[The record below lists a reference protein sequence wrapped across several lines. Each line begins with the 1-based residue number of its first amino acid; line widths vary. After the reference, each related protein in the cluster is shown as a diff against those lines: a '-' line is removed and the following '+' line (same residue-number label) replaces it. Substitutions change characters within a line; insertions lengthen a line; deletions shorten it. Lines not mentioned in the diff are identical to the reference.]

1 MYTPASISQER
12 YLFTESLAFIPP
24 KDNAAQYVAEE
35 VIKAIPLV
43 SIILAAL
50 DFMDAYEKRKFTEQN
65 QHKFY
70 IFDVRFSIL
79 SLAKHAI
86 NAIGLGI
93 LILPF
98 RLMATYMREDDLLHK
113 RKCDNP
119 HFLDTHR
126 AHECWMAN
134 ASRKEGYIGLLK
146 FCPNEFEFCQ
156 RMIYRDNYQYP
167 QFIFNSVYGDPLEKP
182 TDAPIKLQL
191 CRNRAAY
198 QLARRIKKL
207 DHNKVTWIS

>member
-1 MYTPASISQER
+1 MLTTSSISQER
-12 YLFTESLAFIPP
+12 YLFTESLAFIAP
-24 KDNAAQYVAEE
+24 KDQKYKYITEE
-35 VIKAIPLV
+35 VIKVIPLV
-43 SIILAAL
+43 SIILAAQ

-65 QHKFY
+65 QHKSY
-70 IFDVRFSIL
+70 IFDVRFSVL

-86 NAIGLGI
+86 NTIGLGI

-119 HFLDTHR
+119 HFLDSYKLHD
-126 AHECWMAN
+126 CWVAN
-134 ASRKEGYIGLLK
+134 SSRQEGYEGLLE
-146 FCPNEFEFCQ
+146 FCPNEFDFCQ
-156 RMIYRDNYQYP
+156 RMVFRDNYQYP
-167 QFIFNSVYGDPLEKP
+167 QHIFNSVYGDPLEKP

-198 QLARRIKKL
+198 QLARSTKKL
-207 DHNKVTWIS
+207 TNKIIWIS